1 MYSEIH
7 SVKTYIIISVH
18 ELTVRLVAGVDLIGH
33 EADMVRGKT
42 RQRPTGE
49 YVTGLDVF
57 HQLHCLVSAYNAVKC
72 QVPSPPV
79 WYSNFAFVEQD

>member
-1 MYSEIH
+1 M
-7 SVKTYIIISVH
+7 KPTH
-18 ELTVRLVAGVDLIGH
+18 ELTSDLVAGVDLIGR

-57 HQLHCLVSAYNAVKC
+57 HQLHCLVSLCNVFKC
-72 QVPSPPV
+72 HAILSPFWNP
-79 WYSNFAFVEQD
+79 N